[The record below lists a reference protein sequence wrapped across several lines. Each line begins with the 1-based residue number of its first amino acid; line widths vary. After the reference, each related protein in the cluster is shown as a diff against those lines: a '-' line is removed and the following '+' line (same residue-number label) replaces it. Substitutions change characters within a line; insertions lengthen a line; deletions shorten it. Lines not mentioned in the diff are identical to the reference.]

1 MEAETPQLT
10 EISQAVRSGDPEN
23 MVEINKVVA
32 AADKKINEDDEPEE
46 GKSVGLNCCRKSS
59 RPRWLNYLNPNIK
72 RGAFTA
78 DEINLIIRLHNLLVT
93 FTTKVDP
100 MEGPSLSVRKGA
112 WTEEEDTLLKKC
124 IEKYGEGTWHQVPSR
139 AGLNRCRKSCRLRW
153 LNYLNPN
160 IKRGA
165 FAADE
170 VDLIIRL
177 HNLLGNSQNHTPSNI
192 RTDKAQPVSATPGD
206 QYSEKATHQ
215 LSKTENPW
223 KQKNALYQ
231 HNTPPIIKTGIPDT
245 NIQSY
250 QTLLAN
256 NCRWSLIAGRLPGR
270 TANDVKNY
278 WNNHLLMKKVNPSD
292 KDSDPKSYLNPPVS
306 NTKVIK
312 PRPHVLSK
320 NIFPVS
326 SDENKGN
333 NNTATV
339 AATPAS
345 NSFISTDDNINNRCY
360 FPNENE
366 DIMWWEN
373 ILMIEKEV
381 DDQQRGSANDINL
394 SVLGNQSV
402 NEELG
407 VVEEGNYGNL
417 EELFRDAEF
426 WNVLKP

>member
-1 MEAETPQLT
+1 
-10 EISQAVRSGDPEN
+10 
-23 MVEINKVVA
+23 
-32 AADKKINEDDEPEE
+32 
-46 GKSVGLNCCRKSS
+46 
-59 RPRWLNYLNPNIK
+59 
-72 RGAFTA
+72 
-78 DEINLIIRLHNLLVT
+78 
-93 FTTKVDP
+93 

-177 HNLLGNSQNHTPSNI
+177 HNLLGN
-192 RTDKAQPVSATPGD
+192 
-206 QYSEKATHQ
+206 
-215 LSKTENPW
+215 
-223 KQKNALYQ
+223 
-231 HNTPPIIKTGIPDT
+231 
-245 NIQSY
+245 
-250 QTLLAN
+250 
-256 NCRWSLIAGRLPGR
+256 RWSLIAGRLPGR